1 MGHVEIQNRWN
12 TRTEYLLG
20 KEALEKLASSSIL
33 IAGIGGV
40 GAFVAEYLCRAGAG
54 KITIVDCDV
63 VDETNI
69 NRQLIA
75 LRPDIGKSKVH
86 LMSERLKNI
95 NSNAVIIPI
104 HAYLK
109 DEKTPEILNSD
120 HFDVVIDAIDTLS
133 PKVHLLLKCLEL
145 KIKVISSMGA
155 GGKLDPS
162 QVQVADISK
171 TFNCMLARA
180 VRKKL
185 KKHKVYKGFKAV
197 FSPEDVKGEVIE
209 IEDDPDII
217 INKKSIVGTIS
228 YMPSIFACHC
238 AAAAINELLN
248 GSAVRPE
255 A

>member
-1 MGHVEIQNRWN
+1 MDQIDAQNHWN
-12 TRTEYLLG
+12 IRTQYLLG
-20 KEALEKLASSSIL
+20 KKALDKLSSSSVL
-33 IAGIGGV
+33 IAGVGGV
-40 GAFVAEYLCRAGAG
+40 GAFVAEYLCRAGVG
-54 KITIVDCDV
+54 KLTIVDCDV

-75 LRPDIGKSKVH
+75 LRSDIGKSKVK
-86 LMSERLKNI
+86 LMEDRLKNI
-95 NSNAVIIPI
+95 NPNAIIVPI
-104 HAYLK
+104 QVYLK

-133 PKVHLLLKCLEL
+133 PKVHLILACLEL
-145 KIKVISSMGA
+145 KIPLISSMGA
-155 GGKLDPS
+155 GGKMDPS

-209 IEDDPDII
+209 LEDDPDTVT
-217 INKKSIVGTIS
+217 NKKSIVGTIS
-228 YMPSIFACHC
+228 YMPSLFACHC
-238 AAAAINELLN
+238 AAAAIKELH
-248 GSAVRPE
+248 S
-255 A
+255 